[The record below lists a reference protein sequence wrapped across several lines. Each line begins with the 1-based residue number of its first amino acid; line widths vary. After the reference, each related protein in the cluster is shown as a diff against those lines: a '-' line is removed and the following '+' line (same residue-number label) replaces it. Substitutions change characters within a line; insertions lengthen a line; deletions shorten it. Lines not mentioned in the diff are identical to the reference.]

1 MSKTCVD
8 HLEKEGYRIV
18 ATSDAYRALFD
29 KLLRDEI
36 PKKPLLVDS
45 EKNFV
50 YLVEI
55 DGKRFVFKRV
65 NEEKCKLDSRLWYF
79 FTGPFYS
86 RLMRTVHRALENGCT
101 VIPDMYVVA
110 EKISFRRATDTYLLT
125 EYLDGTILPESDQA
139 RPYHG
144 KIVDAFHE
152 LHKYGLSLGNVKGG
166 NLVYDEQRDQVRMID
181 LSNRGIQSIGR
192 AKDAYKLHKIWGIS
206 LPPRTLADRTARLLV
221 AMQFGLRTLRKKC
234 LRLVGK

>member
-1 MSKTCVD
+1 MSKTCVEY
-8 HLEKEGYRIV
+8 LEKEGYKIV
-18 ATSDAYRALFD
+18 AKSAEHRALFD
-29 KLLRDEI
+29 KLLRGEI
-36 PKKPLLVDS
+36 PKKPLLVDN

-50 YLVEI
+50 YQAEI

-65 NEEKCKLDSRLWYF
+65 NEEQCKFDSRLWYF

-86 RLMRTVHRALENGCT
+86 RLMRSVHKALESGCS

-110 EKISFRRATDTYLLT
+110 EKISFRRAIDTYLLT
-125 EYLDGTILPESDQA
+125 EYLDGTVLPESDQA

-166 NLVYDEQRDQVRMID
+166 NLVYDAQRDQVRMID
-181 LSNRGIQSIGR
+181 LSNRGIQAIGR
-192 AKDAYKLHKIWGIS
+192 AKDAYKLRRIWGIH
-206 LPPRTLADRTARLLV
+206 LPTHNFTDHIPRLMVTA
-221 AMQFGLRTLRKKC
+221 QFGIRSIRKKWFHFP
-234 LRLVGK
+234 K